1 MTIKVKE
8 VVERFNLQVL
18 AGEENLENNIDS
30 VYMCD
35 LLSNVLAH
43 GKSQTLWITIQ
54 THQNI
59 VAVASLLNFSAIL
72 LPESLLPDEQTLQRA
87 KTEGVTLLQSDK
99 SAYTLAGELYKL
111 GLKE

>member
-1 MTIKVKE
+1 MKIKIKDI
-8 VVERFNLQVL
+8 VERFNLRLIV
-18 AGEENLENNIDS
+18 GEENLENNIGS

-35 LLSNVLAH
+35 LLSNVLAN
-43 GKSQTLWITIQ
+43 GKPETLWITIQ

-72 LPESLLPDEQTLQRA
+72 LPENLMPDEQTLHRA
-87 KTEGVTLLQSDK
+87 KTEGITILQSDK
-99 SAYTLAGELYKL
+99 TAYTLAGEFYQL